1 MPWSKEQES
10 SYAHQ
15 QEIRAYLIDC
25 VVCESP
31 ITPKD
36 RDENNGMCKHCY
48 EEKVKKRGR
57 QKVFNVV

>member
-1 MPWSKEQES
+1 MAWSKEQES

-36 RDENNGMCKHCY
+36 RDENDGMCKYCY
-48 EEKVKKRGR
+48 EEKVKKRG
-57 QKVFNVV
+57 